1 MRIRGTVVGLAAFAV
16 VAVSPASAGADETR
30 DCGLGDAVSVIGPT
44 WPAGAGGSARLLV
57 RATASDGSAI
67 VVLDTQVSSP
77 DGGTTA
83 TPHQAATGGGSAWT
97 QHDLRPGA
105 TYRLEV
111 FGSFGLHT
119 CGQSFTI
126 VVPSGPPPPPAPPPG
141 PKPAT
146 YTWNFESLANL
157 PGCAERGLSCPG
169 LAGWDVPQW
178 PEMRNGQTRAVRPED
193 YGVPPLPG
201 ASGARVLRASVDERQ
216 RDDGAYAA
224 YLYKVWAVGAPET
237 GWSSDLTNRPLER
250 IRPGQE
256 AGTYRAWYYLPGS
269 TRTTL
274 QHNNDASHGWVNIF
288 QFKHSGPNMDGPG
301 KWNQPPEWWVNIRNN
316 DPNHLTLAVSHWGD
330 PAWGERRGN
339 MPAVPFGRW
348 FELRADVH
356 PGDRIDFFLD
366 GQPFETGRQRDHPV
380 GLQPGDSSWI
390 FSTGYYLNTGTAY
403 IDDVTFAR
411 PGAVAAGRR
420 VLPGKKSAR
429 EKLVCVKVRRTRR
442 AKRRPTPPG
451 CPNIRPVP
459 R

>member
-77 DGGTTA
+77 DGGTTG

-97 QHDLRPGA
+97 QHDVRPGA
-105 TYRLEV
+105 TYRLDV
-111 FGSFGLHT
+111 FGTFGLHN

-126 VVPSGPPPPPAPPPG
+126 VVPAGPPAPPPPPPG
-141 PKPAT
+141 PGTPT
-146 YTWNFESLANL
+146 YTWNFDSPANL

-201 ASGARVLRASVDERQ
+201 ASGARVLRASVDQRQ

-237 GWSSDLTNRPLER
+237 GWSSDLTN
-250 IRPGQE
+250 
-256 AGTYRAWYYLPGS
+256 
-269 TRTTL
+269 
-274 QHNNDASHGWVNIF
+274 
-288 QFKHSGPNMDGPG
+288 GP
-301 KWNQPPEWWVNIRNN
+301 
-316 DPNHLTLAVSHWGD
+316 
-330 PAWGERRGN
+330 
-339 MPAVPFGRW
+339 
-348 FELRADVH
+348 
-356 PGDRIDFFLD
+356 
-366 GQPFETGRQRDHPV
+366 
-380 GLQPGDSSWI
+380 
-390 FSTGYYLNTGTAY
+390 
-403 IDDVTFAR
+403 
-411 PGAVAAGRR
+411 
-420 VLPGKKSAR
+420 
-429 EKLVCVKVRRTRR
+429 
-442 AKRRPTPPG
+442 
-451 CPNIRPVP
+451 
-459 R
+459 